1 MKMVIPMVK
10 IYCTTSRKI
19 IAPPLFTGNISVF
32 KYSKT
37 GKTKNIIK
45 G

>member
-1 MKMVIPMVK
+1 MKIVIPMVK
-10 IYCTTSRKI
+10 IYCITSRKI
-19 IAPPLFTGNISVF
+19 IAPPLDVGNITVF

-37 GKTKNIIK
+37 GKTKNITK

>member
-1 MKMVIPMVK
+1 MKIVIPIVK
-10 IYCTTSRKI
+10 IYCMVSREI
-19 IAPPLFTGNISVF
+19 IAPPLFMGNISVF

-37 GKTKNIIK
+37 GKTKNMIK